1 MSLSIYSELE
11 LSMGKNCCIEGCTR
25 GLLDGKFRGFHFP
38 LKSRPDIAA
47 EWIKFVGKENWTPTG
62 NNALCYEHFEN
73 TLINRG
79 SRWTLDWKLSPIPTL
94 YPPAVNR
101 LKRKASIVR
110 DSEGGKK
117 RTSCRLLIAL
127 VQNIRRVDLVF
138 GDKIRMLFII
148 ICTSMKLRVFRRYLT
163 VLK

>member
-1 MSLSIYSELE
+1 MSLSIYNELE
-11 LSMGKNCCIEGCTR
+11 LSMGKNCSIEGCTR

-117 RTSCRLLIAL
+117 GRPADVFTGYFYSLTFHK
-127 VQNIRRVDLVF
+127 NIIL
-138 GDKIRMLFII
+138 GP
-148 ICTSMKLRVFRRYLT
+148 C
-163 VLK
+163 

>member
-11 LSMGKNCCIEGCTR
+11 LSKGKNCSIEGCTR

-47 EWIKFVGKENWTPTG
+47 EWIKFVGKENWTPIG

-117 RTSCRLLIAL
+117 RTSCR
-127 VQNIRRVDLVF
+127 RVYW
-138 GDKIRMLFII
+138 LF
-148 ICTSMKLRVFRRYLT
+148 L
-163 VLK
+163 

>member
-1 MSLSIYSELE
+1 VSLSIYSELE

-25 GLLDGKFRGFHFP
+25 GLLDGKFHGFHFP

-62 NNALCYEHFEN
+62 NNALCYEHLEN

-117 RTSCRLLIAL
+117 RNFCYAFFYKKLSERLGRGQNLPEHAATSENLE
-127 VQNIRRVDLVF
+127 
-138 GDKIRMLFII
+138 GP
-148 ICTSMKLRVFRRYLT
+148 
-163 VLK
+163 